1 MYEILVLYLVWQYD
15 HVISIITDS
24 FLYLMIY
31 YYICDICHKT
41 LNLVVNVT
49 SVSMLLT
56 EQYYF

>member
-31 YYICDICHKT
+31 YYICHKT

-49 SVSMLLT
+49 AVSMLLT

>member
-31 YYICDICHKT
+31 Y
-41 LNLVVNVT
+41 
-49 SVSMLLT
+49 
-56 EQYYF
+56 